1 MYRARGERG
10 FTNPQN
16 AHQPR
21 TRFRVL
27 TGLLHCRSG
36 GETVFMYFAPGR
48 PQIGIG
54 GKERGFMPGL
64 PGSRKIMVVDDEET
78 IADTLA
84 LIFSSNGYDARSAYS
99 AEQALEMLEEWRPD
113 LAIIDVVLPGMN
125 GIEFAIFLKASY
137 PDVHFLLFS
146 GQPGTG
152 GLLEEAKKK
161 GYLFEILAKPL
172 HPTFML
178 ATVANMLSA
187 PPGDMSHLT
196 N

>member
-1 MYRARGERG
+1 
-10 FTNPQN
+10 
-16 AHQPR
+16 
-21 TRFRVL
+21 
-27 TGLLHCRSG
+27 
-36 GETVFMYFAPGR
+36 
-48 PQIGIG
+48 
-54 GKERGFMPGL
+54 MPGL

-84 LIFSSNGYDARSAYS
+84 LIFSSNGYEARSAYS
-99 AEQALEMLEEWRPD
+99 AEQALEMLEQWRPN
-113 LAIIDVVLPGMN
+113 LAVIDVVLPGMN

-152 GLLEEAKKK
+152 SLLEDAKRK
-161 GYLFEILAKPL
+161 GPLFEILAKPL
-172 HPTFML
+172 HPSFML

-187 PPGDMSHLT
+187 PPSDMSQLT

>member
-1 MYRARGERG
+1 
-10 FTNPQN
+10 
-16 AHQPR
+16 
-21 TRFRVL
+21 
-27 TGLLHCRSG
+27 
-36 GETVFMYFAPGR
+36 
-48 PQIGIG
+48 
-54 GKERGFMPGL
+54 MPAMT
-64 PGSRKIMVVDDEET
+64 GSRKIIVVDDETT

-84 LIFSSNGYDARSAYS
+84 LIFSSNGYDARTAYS
-99 AEQALEMLEEWRPD
+99 AEQALETLEEWKPD

-152 GLLEEAKKK
+152 GLLEDAKRK
-161 GYLFEILAKPL
+161 GHLFEILAKPL
-172 HPTFML
+172 HPSFML

-187 PPGDMSHLT
+187 PPSDMSHLP

>member
-1 MYRARGERG
+1 
-10 FTNPQN
+10 
-16 AHQPR
+16 
-21 TRFRVL
+21 
-27 TGLLHCRSG
+27 
-36 GETVFMYFAPGR
+36 
-48 PQIGIG
+48 
-54 GKERGFMPGL
+54 MPPI
-64 PGSRKIMVVDDEET
+64 PGSRKILVIDDEES

-99 AEQALEMLEEWRPD
+99 AEQALELLEVWRPD
-113 LAIIDVVLPGMN
+113 LSIIDVVLPGMN

-137 PDVHFLLFS
+137 PDCHFLLFS

-152 GLLEEAKKK
+152 NLLEEAKKK
-161 GYLFEILAKPL
+161 GHIFEILAKPL

-187 PPGDMSHLT
+187 PPMDLVPLP

>member
-1 MYRARGERG
+1 M
-10 FTNPQN
+10 
-16 AHQPR
+16 
-21 TRFRVL
+21 
-27 TGLLHCRSG
+27 GLRQD
-36 GETVFMYFAPGR
+36 A
-48 PQIGIG
+48 
-54 GKERGFMPGL
+54 KDFMPAI
-64 PGSRKIMVVDDEET
+64 PGTRKIMVVDDEET

-84 LIFSSNGYDARSAYS
+84 LIFSSNGYDARTAYS

-113 LAIIDVVLPGMN
+113 LAVIDVILPGMN

-152 GLLEEAKKK
+152 SLLEEAKKK
-161 GYLFEILAKPL
+161 GHLFEILAKPL

-178 ATVANMLSA
+178 ATVANMLTT
-187 PPGDMSHLT
+187 PPADMSHLP

>member
-1 MYRARGERG
+1 MA
-10 FTNPQN
+10 
-16 AHQPR
+16 
-21 TRFRVL
+21 
-27 TGLLHCRSG
+27 
-36 GETVFMYFAPGR
+36 
-48 PQIGIG
+48 
-54 GKERGFMPGL
+54 GL
-64 PGSRKIMVVDDEET
+64 PGSRRILVVDDEET

-84 LIFSSNGYDARSAYS
+84 LIFRSNGYDTKTAYS
-99 AEQALEMLEEWRPD
+99 AEQALELLETWPPD

-137 PDVHFLLFS
+137 PNIHFLLFS

-161 GYLFEILAKPL
+161 GHLFEILAKPL

-187 PPGDMSHLT
+187 PPPDMSQLP

>member
-1 MYRARGERG
+1 MPA
-10 FTNPQN
+10 
-16 AHQPR
+16 
-21 TRFRVL
+21 L
-27 TGLLHCRSG
+27 T
-36 GETVFMYFAPGR
+36 
-48 PQIGIG
+48 
-54 GKERGFMPGL
+54 
-64 PGSRKIMVVDDEET
+64 GSRKIIVVDDEET

-84 LIFSSNGYDARSAYS
+84 LIFSSNGYDARTAYS
-99 AEQALEMLEEWRPD
+99 AEQALETLEEWKPD

-152 GLLEEAKKK
+152 GLLEDAKRK
-161 GYLFEILAKPL
+161 GHLFEILAKPL
-172 HPTFML
+172 HPSFML

-187 PPGDMSHLT
+187 PPSDMSHLP

>member
-1 MYRARGERG
+1 
-10 FTNPQN
+10 
-16 AHQPR
+16 
-21 TRFRVL
+21 
-27 TGLLHCRSG
+27 
-36 GETVFMYFAPGR
+36 
-48 PQIGIG
+48 
-54 GKERGFMPGL
+54 MPGL
-64 PGSRKIMVVDDEET
+64 PGSRRIMVVDDEET

-99 AEQALEMLEEWRPD
+99 AEAALEMLEQWRPD
-113 LAIIDVVLPGMN
+113 VAIIDVVLPGMN

-187 PPGDMSHLT
+187 PPPDMSQLP

>member
-1 MYRARGERG
+1 M
-10 FTNPQN
+10 
-16 AHQPR
+16 
-21 TRFRVL
+21 
-27 TGLLHCRSG
+27 SG
-36 GETVFMYFAPGR
+36 
-48 PQIGIG
+48 I
-54 GKERGFMPGL
+54 L
-64 PGSRKIMVVDDEET
+64 GSRKIMIVDDEET

-84 LIFSSNGYDARSAYS
+84 LIFSSNGYDARTAYS
-99 AEQALEMLEEWRPD
+99 AEQALELLEVWRPD
-113 LAIIDVVLPGMN
+113 LAVIDVVLPGMN

-152 GLLEEAKKK
+152 TLLEEAKRK
-161 GYLFEILAKPL
+161 GHLFDILAKPL

-187 PPGDMSHLT
+187 PPSDRNHLT